1 LSYSNTE
8 AELTAASGGADN
20 GIMGTSRPQATIL
33 VVDDDEAIRTL
44 AAQALQ
50 GRGYQVLVAGD
61 GPEALQIAAAHP
73 SAIHLLVTDIM
84 LPSENGIALARAI
97 LSKRRETRVLYMSG
111 FQTEMIQL
119 VQDDGG
125 PDGGFLQKPFTPR
138 MLLERVEAIVPA
150 HQTGH
155 FPEPDPS
162 PSPSPAPA
170 AEPTL
175 GSTQDSDAVYRLET
189 PVKCP
194 QCGESISTLKAV
206 RLLRT
211 QVNFTSTLPRRGRVA
226 ACPRCLAIVPVELTN
241 F

>member
-1 LSYSNTE
+1 
-8 AELTAASGGADN
+8 
-20 GIMGTSRPQATIL
+20 MGSSRLEATIL
-33 VVDDDEAIRTL
+33 VVDDEPAIRTL
-44 AAQALQ
+44 AAQAL
-50 GRGYQVLVAGD
+50 GNRGYQVLLAGD
-61 GPEALQIAAAHP
+61 GPEALQIADAHP

-111 FQTEMIQL
+111 FQSEMIQL

-138 MLLERVEAIVPA
+138 MLLERVEAMVPA
-150 HQTGH
+150 HQTS
-155 FPEPDPS
+155 FLPEPDPL
-162 PSPSPAPA
+162 PATGATVEQTP
-170 AEPTL
+170 
-175 GSTQDSDAVYRLET
+175 GRSQDSDAVYRLET

-226 ACPRCLAIVPVELTN
+226 ACPRCLSIVPVELTN